1 MKMMTHFGKQY
12 EKWFTYIVYPMT
24 SWRMTA
30 ITLITIYL
38 HDNPEHSNLC
48 GQRNSRRSCCVKI
61 VLIVLPIYQH

>member
-1 MKMMTHFGKQY
+1 MASWGSTMKMMTHFGKQY

-38 HDNPEHSNLC
+38 HDNPEHSNFAIPD
-48 GQRNSRRSCCVKI
+48 V
-61 VLIVLPIYQH
+61 VAV